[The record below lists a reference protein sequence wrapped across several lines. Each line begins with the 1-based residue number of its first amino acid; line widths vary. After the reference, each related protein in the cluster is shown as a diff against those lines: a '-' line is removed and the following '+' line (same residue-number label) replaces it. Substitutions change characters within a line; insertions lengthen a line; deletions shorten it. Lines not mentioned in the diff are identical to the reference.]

1 MKRRRFRLLAAF
13 AMATASIG
21 AANAV
26 AGEFAD
32 RFGARVEELCSQKIS
47 EPIRITSSSVATR
60 PDDGMRFLK
69 IAAFS
74 VADPAISYD
83 IMVSG
88 LDGEWKDCS
97 VGRRMK
103 IAIRANQERDVVL
116 RSAGMSVD
124 AARQAIQAVVRF
136 LQDDETISGVGFSRM
151 SGTEAPDSLQVNTG
165 SLKDGPPGGRVF
177 LVIPT
182 GGAFEAKEAGRW
194 YS

>member
-1 MKRRRFRLLAAF
+1 MTRTRFQILAAR
-13 AMATASIG
+13 AMAIATVC
-21 AANAV
+21 AV
-26 AGEFAD
+26 SAKAGELAD
-32 RFGARVEELCSQKIS
+32 RFGARVEELCLQKIS
-47 EPIRITSSSVATR
+47 EPIRITGSTVATR
-60 PDDGMRFLK
+60 PDDGVRFLK

-116 RSAGMSVD
+116 RSAGMSAD

-136 LQDDETISGVGFSRM
+136 LHDDEAISGVGFSRLN
-151 SGTEAPDSLQVNTG
+151 GIDAPDSLHVNTG
-165 SLKDGPPGGRVF
+165 SLKEGPPGGRVF
-177 LVIPT
+177 LVIPA
-182 GGAFEAKEAGRW
+182 GGAVEVKEVGRW

>member
-1 MKRRRFRLLAAF
+1 MKRRRFRLLAAL
-13 AMATASIG
+13 AVATASIG

-26 AGEFAD
+26 AGELAD

-60 PDDGMRFLK
+60 PDDGVRFL
-69 IAAFS
+69 
-74 VADPAISYD
+74 
-83 IMVSG
+83 
-88 LDGEWKDCS
+88 
-97 VGRRMK
+97 K

-136 LQDDETISGVGFSRM
+136 LQDDETISGVGFSRLN
-151 SGTEAPDSLQVNTG
+151 GTEAPDSLQVNTS

-177 LVIPT
+177 LVIPAD
-182 GGAFEAKEAGRW
+182 GALEAKETGRW

>member
-1 MKRRRFRLLAAF
+1 MKRRRFRLLAAL
-13 AMATASIG
+13 AVATASIC
-21 AANAV
+21 AASAV
-26 AGEFAD
+26 AGELAD

-60 PDDGMRFLK
+60 PDDGVRFLK

-74 VADPAISYD
+74 VADTSISYD

-88 LDGEWKDCS
+88 VDGEWKDCS

-136 LQDDETISGVGFSRM
+136 LHDDETISGVGFARLN
-151 SGTEAPDSLQVNTG
+151 GTEAPDSLQVNTG

-177 LVIPT
+177 LVVPT
-182 GGAFEAKEAGRW
+182 GGAFEARETGRW

>member
-1 MKRRRFRLLAAF
+1 MKRTRFQILAAC
-13 AMATASIG
+13 AMAIAAVCAVTAR
-21 AANAV
+21 
-26 AGEFAD
+26 AGELAD

-47 EPIRITSSSVATR
+47 EPIRITGSSVATR
-60 PDDGMRFLK
+60 PDDGVRFLK

-74 VADPAISYD
+74 VADSAISYD

-124 AARQAIQAVVRF
+124 AARQAIQAVVKF
-136 LQDDETISGVGFSRM
+136 LHDDETISGVGFSRM
-151 SGTEAPDSLQVNTG
+151 NGTEAPDSLQVNTG

-177 LVIPT
+177 LVIPA
-182 GGAFEAKEAGRW
+182 GGAFEAKETGRW